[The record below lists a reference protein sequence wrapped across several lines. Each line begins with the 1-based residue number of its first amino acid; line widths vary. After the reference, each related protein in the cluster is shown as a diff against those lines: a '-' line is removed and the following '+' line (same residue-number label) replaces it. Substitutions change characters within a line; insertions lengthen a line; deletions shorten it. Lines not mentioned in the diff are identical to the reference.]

1 MVRKISDSGGVY
13 HEPPYTEE
21 EQMALYKSFDM
32 KPGASFSRPGP
43 AAVAAGA
50 KSAPKAPQDP
60 KPRQR

>member
-1 MVRKISDSGGVY
+1 MVRKINKDGIVY

-43 AAVAAGA
+43 AVAGA
-50 KSAPKAPQDP
+50 KSAPKAPRDP